1 MTQSNTAPSLGTP
14 VAERLPVTVLTGFL
28 GAGKTTI
35 LSHLIRTPA
44 LSNAAVIINE
54 FGAISL
60 DHDLVERT
68 DGDIVEVKGGC
79 LCCTVRGDLLKA
91 LHELML
97 KRVKG
102 EIKPFDRVVIETTGL
117 ADPAPILHTLM
128 ADPLAF
134 DKFRLD
140 GVVCV
145 LDAVNGNATL
155 DAHEEAVKQ
164 AAMADRI
171 LLTKTDLPEAAVSRD
186 ALTARVHELNPGAR
200 IVPVAGGVIDPA
212 LILNLGPFDP
222 AAKGSQV
229 VAWLSAEAYDHH
241 DHGHGHDHHHGHD
254 HGHHHHAT
262 DANDVN
268 RHDAH
273 IRAFCFTREAPV
285 KIESLQFLLQ
295 ILASMRGPDLLRIK
309 GIVNVEGEPH
319 TPAVVHGVQHLLHP
333 VTWLKAWP
341 SADRRTRIVFIVRDI
356 EEAQITALM
365 DSLSDGEDAEK
376 AWTPSDEMQSQA

>member
-1 MTQSNTAPSLGTP
+1 MNQSNEPISLGTP
-14 VAERLPVTVLTGFL
+14 ATERLPVTVLTGFL

-91 LHELML
+91 LHDLML

-102 EIKPFDRVVIETTGL
+102 EIKAFDRVVIETTGL
-117 ADPAPILHTLM
+117 ADPAPILHTFM
-128 ADPLAF
+128 SDPLAF

-140 GVVCV
+140 GVICAV
-145 LDAVNGNATL
+145 DAVNGNATL
-155 DAHEEAVKQ
+155 DAHAEAVKQ

-171 LLTKTDLPEAAVSRD
+171 LLTKTDLPEAAAARE
-186 ALTARVHELNPGAR
+186 AITARLHDLNPGAR
-200 IVPVAGGVIDPA
+200 IVPVAGGTVDPA
-212 LILNLGPFDP
+212 VILDLGPFDP
-222 AAKGSQV
+222 AAKGAQV
-229 VAWLSAEAYDHH
+229 AAWLNAEAY
-241 DHGHGHDHHHGHD
+241 GGGHDHDGHD
-254 HGHHHHAT
+254 HGHHHHT
-262 DANDVN
+262 HDAHNDVN

-273 IRAFCFTREAPV
+273 IRAFCFVRETPV

-295 ILASMRGPDLLRIK
+295 ILGTMRGEDLLRIK

-341 SADRRTRIVFIVRDI
+341 SDDRRTRIVFIVRDI
-356 EEAQITALM
+356 EEAQIVALM
-365 DSLSDGEDAEK
+365 ESLSDGQDTEKTWTRDAIG
-376 AWTPSDEMQSQA
+376 